1 MRSDFSLNL
10 LVLLL
15 EILILSR
22 TPHDYSSNINNDLRG
37 IAPSMLP
44 VSTTIVVVVVVL
56 TLKAVP
62 ISTQYFLTSV
72 LVQLMRTP
80 SVVTG

>member
-1 MRSDFSLNL
+1 MGEKMSKRLG
-10 LVLLL
+10 
-15 EILILSR
+15 
-22 TPHDYSSNINNDLRG
+22 G
-37 IAPSMLP
+37 IKGCKYNTF
-44 VSTTIVVVVVVL
+44 VVVVVVVVVL

-72 LVQLMRTP
+72 LVQLTRTP

>member
-1 MRSDFSLNL
+1 MSKRLG
-10 LVLLL
+10 
-15 EILILSR
+15 
-22 TPHDYSSNINNDLRG
+22 G
-37 IAPSMLP
+37 IKGCKYK
-44 VSTTIVVVVVVL
+44 TFVVVVVVL

-72 LVQLMRTP
+72 LVQLTRTP